1 MVSFKHMTVILPI
14 QPRSKALEAKTV
26 DQIAAVVYGPKF
38 AATPISVNKKEF
50 EKTFKTA
57 GESTIIELQGL
68 EAPIQVLVKDVV
80 FSPIKGGIVHVD
92 FYVVEK
98 GKEMATHVPLHFSG
112 EAPATKLGGVINKV
126 LHEVHI
132 TCKPADLPAHID
144 IDLGALIDLE
154 DVIHISDIV
163 SPKGVKITDEAT
175 DVVALVEVIKEE
187 VVEEAPAT
195 DVDTEAEK
203 KGKTDE
209 EAAA

>member
-1 MVSFKHMTVILPI
+1 MTVILPV
-14 QPRSKALEAKTV
+14 QPRSKTLEVKMT

-68 EAPIQVLVKDVV
+68 EAPVAVLVKDVV

-98 GKEMATHVPLHFSG
+98 GKEMATHVPLHFIG
-112 EAPATKLGGVINKV
+112 EAPATKLGGVVNKV

-132 TCKPADLPAHID
+132 TCKPADLPSHID

-154 DVIHISDIV
+154 DVVHVSDIV

-195 DVDTEAEK
+195 ATDSEAEN
-203 KGKTDE
+203 KGKAD
-209 EAAA
+209 EAAAA